1 MGFNGTIPGPVIVVH
16 EGDYAE
22 LTLRNA
28 ASNAMGHNIDFHAST
43 CAKCGGSLTLVGP
56 GQQVK
61 LRWKATKAGTSVCH
75 RAPGG
80 AMIPYRVVAWMNG
93 AVVMLPRDGLRDAS
107 GEPMRNDRGYYIGE
121 QDSFIPRD
129 AEGNFKRYGEPTAAM
144 NDVLAVMKTL
154 TPTYIVF
161 NGKVGELTGDH
172 AMQAS
177 VGETVLFIHPQA
189 NRDSRVHIVGGHSD
203 LVSHGGSFTDAPDT
217 NRETWPAFGGETAV
231 ALHTFRQ
238 PGVNAYL
245 TRNLIE
251 AVLLGALGHI
261 SVQEK
266 WNNDLMEQ
274 VAAPHPIPR

>member
-22 LTLRNA
+22 LTLGNA

-43 CAKCGGSLTLVGP
+43 GAKGGGSLTLAGS

-61 LRWKATKAGTSVCH
+61 LRWKATKAGTSAYH

-107 GEPMRNDRGYYIGE
+107 GEPMRYDRGYYIGE

-129 AEGNFKRYGEPTAAM
+129 AEGKFKRYGEPTTAM

-154 TPTYIVF
+154 TPT
-161 NGKVGELTGDH
+161 
-172 AMQAS
+172 
-177 VGETVLFIHPQA
+177 
-189 NRDSRVHIVGGHSD
+189 
-203 LVSHGGSFTDAPDT
+203 
-217 NRETWPAFGGETAV
+217 
-231 ALHTFRQ
+231 
-238 PGVNAYL
+238 
-245 TRNLIE
+245 
-251 AVLLGALGHI
+251 
-261 SVQEK
+261 
-266 WNNDLMEQ
+266 
-274 VAAPHPIPR
+274 

>member
-22 LTLRNA
+22 LTLGNA

-43 CAKCGGSLTLVGP
+43 GAKGGGSLTLAGP

-61 LRWKATKAGTSVCH
+61 LRWKATKAGTSAYH

-107 GEPMRNDRGYYIGE
+107 GEPMRYDRGYYIGE

-129 AEGNFKRYGEPTAAM
+129 AEGKIQ
-144 NDVLAVMKTL
+144 TL
-154 TPTYIVF
+154 RRAHDGDERRAGSHENADPYVHRLQRQ
-161 NGKVGELTGDH
+161 VGALTGEH

-177 VGETVLFIHPQA
+177 FGKTVLFIH
-189 NRDSRVHIVGGHSD
+189 S
-203 LVSHGGSFTDAPDT
+203 
-217 NRETWPAFGGETAV
+217 
-231 ALHTFRQ
+231 
-238 PGVNAYL
+238 
-245 TRNLIE
+245 
-251 AVLLGALGHI
+251 
-261 SVQEK
+261 
-266 WNNDLMEQ
+266 
-274 VAAPHPIPR
+274 